1 MEVLLAAGT
10 EVAERA
16 GPVGERGLEAAQRLL
31 GETGVATACF
41 VVAVAPSAAVTL
53 PNAGGV
59 TEGLPE
65 LTIEDIDGAGVGR
78 GGLELSI
85 SIRVG
90 FEEVEEAEGDEG
102 DEGAAWKS
110 AKSSSGKNIR

>member
-31 GETGVATACF
+31 GETGVVTACL

-53 PNAGGV
+53 PNAGV

-65 LTIEDIDGAGVGR
+65 LTIEDIDGVGVGR